1 MRIGELLVRQGVLT
15 PEQVNSVLE
24 QQTIC
29 ARPFGLICEKL
40 FGVAPEIVEACWV
53 EQYTE
58 LTGCLK
64 PDFNEC
70 DPTVLN
76 TLTRRQAWQFRL
88 VPLRWEDSALVM
100 ATTREHLQRALRFAT
115 QVVPF
120 PVFFVLTDSTSLG
133 SALDRHYP
141 IPGLDSCSVG
151 GELES
156 FFTDL
161 ERDLPYLA
169 A

>member
-1 MRIGELLVRQGVLT
+1 MVFFLLAKGSA
-15 PEQVNSVLE
+15 PPP
-24 QQTIC
+24 QT
-29 ARPFGLICEKL
+29 RTRS
-40 FGVAPEIVEACWV
+40 AP
-53 EQYTE
+53 
-58 LTGCLK
+58 
-64 PDFNEC
+64 
-70 DPTVLN
+70 
-76 TLTRRQAWQFRL
+76 
-88 VPLRWEDSALVM
+88 
-100 ATTREHLQRALRFAT
+100 LQRALRFAT

-161 ERDLPYLA
+161 ERELPYLA